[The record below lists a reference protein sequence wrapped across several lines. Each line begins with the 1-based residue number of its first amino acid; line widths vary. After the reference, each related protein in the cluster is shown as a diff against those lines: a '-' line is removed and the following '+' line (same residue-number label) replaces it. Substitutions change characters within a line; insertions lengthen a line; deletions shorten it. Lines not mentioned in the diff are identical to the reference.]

1 MYNEAEAAY
10 QTVKARSAIVDSF
23 RSIVMDY
30 KTPQS
35 VVDKLLKVIE
45 NESFKLNRQDV
56 LEDLI
61 FAGLVYG

>member
-1 MYNEAEAAY
+1 MYNEAEIAY
-10 QTVKARSAIVDSF
+10 QTAKARSAIVDSF
-23 RSIVMDY
+23 RQIIMDY

-35 VVDKLLKVIE
+35 TVDKLLKVIE
-45 NESFKLNRQDV
+45 NESIKLKRQDV